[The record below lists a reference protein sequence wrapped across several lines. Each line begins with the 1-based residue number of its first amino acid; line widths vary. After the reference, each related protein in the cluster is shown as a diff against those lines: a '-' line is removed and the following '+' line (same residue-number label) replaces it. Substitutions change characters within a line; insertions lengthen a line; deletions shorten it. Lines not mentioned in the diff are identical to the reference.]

1 MVNSPSEILALTNE
15 PAVLVCHGRI
25 QYANSCACTILGPGC
40 HGRTVREIF
49 GADIAEAQA
58 GAFIS
63 GVRLCGKQYAL
74 RVSPMEDSYVYFFSL
89 QDTGAE
95 YMNDAFLYSLRSSLS
110 GLSVAAER
118 IRELAENTDEEIT
131 ACINGI
137 THSYYKLS
145 RLIRNVS
152 AIREASRG
160 GLIHETQIFDLA
172 ELCRSFAHTT
182 GILKSEE
189 HIIFGYEGSL
199 AVRGDPAVAELLLEN
214 LISNCI
220 LHARGHS
227 RITIN
232 LLDMGDTAVL
242 SVSDDGCGI
251 PSDLLPKVFERYR
264 YGFELSEMGRGSGF
278 GLSAALAAAEHH
290 GGTLLLESRLGYG
303 TSVRA
308 SMKKNGP
315 IELSGPTGM
324 EMITMQDVLTGLADC
339 LPDTCFGAEFMD

>member
-63 GVRLCGKQYAL
+63 GVRLCGKQYVL

-152 AIREASRG
+152 AIREAPRAYSRARNTSSSATRG
-160 GLIHETQIFDLA
+160 ALRCAATR
-172 ELCRSFAHTT
+172 RSRSCCWRTSSPTVSSTRA
-182 GILKSEE
+182 
-189 HIIFGYEGSL
+189 
-199 AVRGDPAVAELLLEN
+199 A
-214 LISNCI
+214 
-220 LHARGHS
+220 
-227 RITIN
+227 
-232 LLDMGDTAVL
+232 TA
-242 SVSDDGCGI
+242 G
-251 PSDLLPKVFERYR
+251 
-264 YGFELSEMGRGSGF
+264 
-278 GLSAALAAAEHH
+278 
-290 GGTLLLESRLGYG
+290 
-303 TSVRA
+303 
-308 SMKKNGP
+308 
-315 IELSGPTGM
+315 
-324 EMITMQDVLTGLADC
+324 
-339 LPDTCFGAEFMD
+339 